1 MNQAPGKAPIE
12 FNFLVTN
19 FILPNRNILKEF
31 IRSIFRKYNRK
42 FSSVQIVFC
51 SDQYLLNIN
60 RQFLQH
66 DYLTDIIT
74 FNLATGN
81 QPIEAELYISVDRV
95 KENAHLLKEPFQH
108 ELHRVIF
115 HGILH
120 LCGLN
125 DKTEQ
130 ETQKM
135 RVAES
140 TLLHQYFL

>member
-1 MNQAPGKAPIE
+1 MNGAAGKGPIT
-12 FNFLVTN
+12 FNFLVNN
-19 FILPNRNILKEF
+19 FTLPNRNILKEF
-31 IRSIFRKYNRK
+31 IRSIFRKYNKK
-42 FSSVQIVFC
+42 FKSVEVIFC
-51 SDQYLLNIN
+51 SDEYLLEMN

-74 FNLATGN
+74 FNLAAGN

-95 KENAHLLKEPFQH
+95 KDNAGLLGESFQH
-108 ELHRVIF
+108 ELHRILF

-130 ETQKM
+130 DILKM
-135 RVAES
+135 RAAET
-140 TLLHQYFL
+140 TLLHQYF

>member
-1 MNQAPGKAPIE
+1 MNHINGKPPVE

-19 FILPNRNILKEF
+19 FTLPNRNILKEF
-31 IRSIFRKYNRK
+31 IRSIFRKYNKK
-42 FSSVQIVFC
+42 FTSVQVIFC
-51 SDQYLLNIN
+51 SDKYLLDIN

-74 FNLATGN
+74 FNLAGPG

-95 KENAHLLKEPFQH
+95 KDNAKDLDEPFIQ
-108 ELHRVIF
+108 ELHRVLF

-125 DKTEQ
+125 DKTPTEV
-130 ETQKM
+130 ERM
-135 RVAES
+135 RIAES
-140 TLLHQYFL
+140 TLLHQYF

>member
-51 SDQYLLNIN
+51 TDQYLLNIN

-135 RVAES
+135 RAAES